1 MSGRTG
7 EREGDIER
15 DSKRTASAAFSIM
28 TERELQLKMHMKINK
43 KEKGERERERGR
55 LPDRFR
61 NEYVIHSVRR
71 VAL

>member
-1 MSGRTG
+1 
-7 EREGDIER
+7 
-15 DSKRTASAAFSIM
+15 M

-43 KEKGERERERGR
+43 KGRRVGERESRR

-71 VAL
+71 VA